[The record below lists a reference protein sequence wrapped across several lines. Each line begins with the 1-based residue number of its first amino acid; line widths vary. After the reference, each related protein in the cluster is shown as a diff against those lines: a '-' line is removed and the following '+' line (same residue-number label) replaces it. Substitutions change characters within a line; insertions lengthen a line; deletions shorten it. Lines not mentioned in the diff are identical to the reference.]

1 VVIGVQRRD
10 DMPIT
15 SLQSSEAHAPN
26 NLELQEGS
34 QESRC
39 QRGLNIVVSL
49 QSSSLRLMGVL
60 HDLIP
65 GELLI
70 TLDHP
75 LSEGLAVTIE
85 LQSAQLQGEVVYCAA
100 KGDRYEANIQIAD
113 CDSTGLRHAPRFT
126 VDLPARIFPADETE
140 SVDGRLVDIS
150 AMGIGLEVPL
160 PLRAGEVVAVETD
173 ANVTFGVVRYSRQL
187 PEGTFRVGAETYHV
201 MPKERKKP
209 PARKRWLNVLLSAVD
224 RF

>member
-1 VVIGVQRRD
+1 VAIGVQRRD

-15 SLQSSEAHAPN
+15 SQQSSEALAANH
-26 NLELQEGS
+26 LEPQEGS
-34 QESRC
+34 EENRG

-49 QSSSLRLMGVL
+49 QSSSLKLTGVL

-70 TLDHP
+70 TVDHP

-85 LQSAQLQGEVVYCAA
+85 LQSAHLQGEVVYCAA
-100 KGDRYEANIQIAD
+100 KNDRYEANIQISD
-113 CDSTGLRHAPRFT
+113 CDNTGLRHAPRFT

-150 AMGIGLEVPL
+150 AMGIGLEVPIL
-160 PLRAGEVVAVETD
+160 LQSGEVVAVETD
-173 ANVTFGVVRYSRQL
+173 ANVTFGVVRYCRPL
-187 PEGTFRVGAETYHV
+187 PGGAFRVGAETYHV
-201 MPKERKKP
+201 MPKERKR
-209 PARKRWLNVLLSAVD
+209 PARKRWLNILLSAVD
-224 RF
+224 KF

>member
-1 VVIGVQRRD
+1 
-10 DMPIT
+10 MPIT
-15 SLQSSEAHAPN
+15 SQQSSEGFSPS
-26 NLELQEGS
+26 NLEPQEGA

-39 QRGLNIVVSL
+39 QRGLNIVVCL
-49 QSSSLRLMGVL
+49 QSSSLKLTGVL

-70 TLDHP
+70 TVDHP

-85 LQSAQLQGEVVYCAA
+85 LQNAQLHGEVVFCAA
-100 KGDRYEANIQIAD
+100 KNDRYEANIQISD
-113 CDSTGLRHAPRFT
+113 CDTTGLRHAPRFT

-140 SVDGRLVDIS
+140 SVEGRLVDIS
-150 AMGIGLEVPL
+150 AMGIGLEVPVL
-160 PLRAGEVVAVETD
+160 LQAGEVVAVETD
-173 ANVTFGVVRYSRQL
+173 SNVTFGVVRYCRPL

-209 PARKRWLNVLLSAVD
+209 PTRKRWLNVLLSAVE

>member
-1 VVIGVQRRD
+1 MQRRN

-15 SLQSSEAHAPN
+15 SQQSSEALTASH
-26 NLELQEGS
+26 LKLQEGS

-49 QSSSLRLMGVL
+49 QSSSLRLTGVL

-65 GELLI
+65 GEILI

-85 LQSAQLQGEVVYCAA
+85 LQSAQLQGEVVYCAQ
-100 KGDRYEANIQIAD
+100 KNDRYEANIQISD
-113 CDSTGLRHAPRFT
+113 CDSAGLRHAPRFT

-140 SVDGRLVDIS
+140 SVEGRLVDIS
-150 AMGIGLEVPL
+150 AMGIGLEVPM
-160 PLRAGEVVAVETD
+160 PLQAGEVVAVETD
-173 ANVTFGVVRYSRQL
+173 SNVTFGVVRYCRPL
-187 PEGTFRVGAETYHV
+187 PGGAFRVGAETYHV
-201 MPKERKKP
+201 MPKERKR
-209 PARKRWLNVLLSAVD
+209 PARKRWLSNLLSVVEK
-224 RF
+224 F